1 VTKRLG
7 RTLDPLYFVLPTFVV
22 YGIYNFDLFHAMF
35 VVVSIALFLRGN
47 KSIAAVFLGLAVD
60 AKLVSVVLL
69 PVLLME
75 LSGARQRLKF
85 FGWFAVAVAA
95 LNLPIMVLNFN
106 NFLAG
111 YQFVG
116 NWGLEDA
123 WFVWIFQNPATWGY
137 AKLFGLG
144 VAGLLLVRVYTL
156 HVSFLAKCFLAI
168 SAYLL
173 GTYIYSPQVNLLL
186 IPFVAMLELKHP
198 ALYPWEGFNAL
209 IILTWFIPGSSPT
222 LAWTWPQLFAL
233 LRAICLGLM
242 CISVAKSEGHSLPAW
257 IGRQL
262 PRTKPSATSAVPE
275 LTR

>member
-1 VTKRLG
+1 
-7 RTLDPLYFVLPTFVV
+7 
-22 YGIYNFDLFHAMF
+22 
-35 VVVSIALFLRGN
+35 VVVSVALFLRGN
-47 KSIAAVFLGLAVD
+47 KSLAAIFLGLAVD

-75 LSGARQRLKF
+75 LSGTRQRLKF

-123 WFVWIFQNPATWGY
+123 WFVWIFQNPATWAY
-137 AKLFGLG
+137 AKLIGLG

-156 HVSFLAKCFLAI
+156 RVSFLAKCFLAI

-233 LRAICLGLM
+233 LRAVCLGLM
-242 CISVAKSEGHSLPAW
+242 CISVAKGEGHSLPAW
-257 IGRQL
+257 IGRHL
-262 PRTKPSATSAVPE
+262 PGTKPTATSAVPE